1 MRVDFVMAGVPN
13 VFSIDWHPANEALKP
28 AAEVVA
34 SKEERNPRRLVTD
47 DEALSPGMLLLH
59 TQANLLAEFGVLSE
73 WIMLD
78 SLATV
83 GPLVEVV
90 RKPQS
95 PQLAMQD

>member
-1 MRVDFVMAGVPN
+1 V
-13 VFSIDWHPANEALKP
+13 
-28 AAEVVA
+28 
-34 SKEERNPRRLVTD
+34 LV
-47 DEALSPGMLLLH
+47 LH